1 MVCHLKESNYQVP
14 FKIAAG
20 SGRSVLKEMRY
31 PGEDIKYYLD
41 VSIHFGSEPRG
52 SREVLA
58 NSLPT
63 EFSIQISKNNY
74 LNLLKQ
80 CKEVGAS
87 NFKSNWDS
95 KEGPELIV
103 SGQLELKVMPEK

>member
-1 MVCHLKESNYQVP
+1 MVCHLKESNYKVP
-14 FKIAAG
+14 FKIDAG
-20 SGRSVLKEMRY
+20 SGRAVLKEVKY
-31 PGEDIKYYLD
+31 PGQDAGYYLD

-74 LNLLKQ
+74 INLLEQ

-87 NFKSNWDS
+87 NFNSNWDS
-95 KEGPELIV
+95 GEGPELIV
-103 SGQLELKVMPEK
+103 SGQLELKVMPKK